1 MAIQGIL
8 ITDLDDFTGVPSSTD
23 FFAIDTGS
31 DTRRL
36 AGDALVNA
44 SVPKVD
50 LDTEASSGDDYTLYT
65 AINALGWASDVIE

>member
-36 AGDALVNA
+36 AGDAMVNA
-44 SVPKVD
+44 TAPKVT
-50 LDTEASSGDDYTLYT
+50 LDTTASTGDDHDLYT
-65 AINALGWASDVIE
+65 AITGLGWSDVIE